1 LVERR
6 SPKPNVAGSSPAWPD
21 DIRVSEAE
29 VGGMKRIIQFFK
41 DSFAELKKVQWPSR
55 SEVSSSTK
63 VVLVSVLI
71 FAVVYGIVD
80 FLLLQG
86 IELIF

>member
-1 LVERR
+1 
-6 SPKPNVAGSSPAWPD
+6 
-21 DIRVSEAE
+21 
-29 VGGMKRIIQFFK
+29 MKRVIQFFK
-41 DSFAELKKVQWPSR
+41 DSYAELKKVQWPSR
-55 SEVSSSTK
+55 EEVGSNTK

-71 FAVVYGIVD
+71 FAAIYGVVD